1 MAKAQAQAPLQQNT
15 TQKWKYKG
23 VSLDG
28 SSR

>member
-23 VSLDG
+23 VSLTAP
-28 SSR
+28 SR